1 VHIKIYAGMMLL
13 IKTLY
18 GIISFADGY
27 VAPASQPSLATGVS
41 HFMLP
46 AEVVEDEEH
55 ELDKKRS

>member
-1 VHIKIYAGMMLL
+1 MMLL